1 MKRNAVALTLAV
13 LMAAG
18 PALGQAKDK
27 DPGPLIQIA
36 ILLDTSN
43 SMDGLID
50 QAKSQ
55 LWRIVNELS
64 LARKGG
70 RPPRLEV
77 ALYEYGNSGLER
89 DHGYLRRVSP
99 LTRDL
104 DLISEQLF
112 GLRTN
117 GGLEYCGWAIL
128 AAADELEWSRSDGDL
143 KLVFIAGNEE
153 YTQGKVD
160 YKQACAK
167 AKGRGIVVNTIFCGS
182 LQEGERTGW
191 RDGAELTGGRY
202 SNIDQEQRPAAVDAP
217 QDPEIAELNLELNR
231 TFLAWGGSDRKG
243 KERQMEQ
250 DRNASAYSSQMMT
263 ERTMAKATAQYTA
276 DWDLV
281 DAVRSGAVDLAKVED
296 AKLPQVLR
304 GKTPKAKREYVDQLH
319 KKRTDTGEKIRKLYL
334 ERQQYV
340 AAKLGVQQS
349 DKTLDYAVIQAVR
362 SQAKARGFSFE

>member
-1 MKRNAVALTLAV
+1 MKRNFVALALAV
-13 LMAAG
+13 LMVAG

-27 DPGPLIQIA
+27 SPLVQLA

-43 SMDGLID
+43 SMDGLIE

-70 RPPRLEV
+70 RAPQLEV
-77 ALYEYGNSGLER
+77 ALYEYGNSGLES
-89 DHGYLRRVSP
+89 DHGYIRRVSP

-112 GLRTN
+112 GLKTN
-117 GGLEYCGWAIL
+117 GGLEYCGWVIQ
-128 AAADELEWSRSDGDL
+128 AATDELAWSKADNDL
-143 KLVFIAGNEE
+143 KLAFIAGNEE
-153 YTQGKVD
+153 FTQGKVD
-160 YKQACAK
+160 YKQACAR
-167 AKGRGIVVNTIFCGS
+167 AKNKEIVVNTIFCGS
-182 LQEGERTGW
+182 LEEGARTGW

-202 SNIDQEQRPAAVDAP
+202 SKIDQEQKPLAIDAP
-217 QDPEIAELNLELNR
+217 QDEAIAELNRELNN

-263 ERTMAKATAQYTA
+263 ERTMAKTSAQYTA
-276 DWDLV
+276 EWDLV
-281 DAVRSGAVDLAKVED
+281 DAVRAGRVKLESEPD
-296 AKLPQVLR
+296 ARLPQVLR
-304 GKTPKAKREYVDQLH
+304 GKSAKAKREYIDRLYN
-319 KKRTDTGEKIRKLYL
+319 KRVETGEKIRRLYL

-340 AAKLGVQQS
+340 ASKLGGRSS

-362 SQAKARGFSFE
+362 EQAKARGFGFE

>member
-1 MKRNAVALTLAV
+1 MRRNVVALALAV

-18 PALGQAKDK
+18 PALGQAKDQS
-27 DPGPLIQIA
+27 PLIQLA

-64 LARKGG
+64 LARKDGQ
-70 RPPRLEV
+70 PPRLEV

-128 AAADELEWSRSDGDL
+128 AASDELEWSRSEGNL

-153 YTQGKVD
+153 FTQGKVD
-160 YKQACAK
+160 YKHACAK

-191 RDGAELTGGRY
+191 KDGAELTGGRY

-217 QDPEIAELNLELNR
+217 QDEAIAELNRELNA

-263 ERTMAKATAQYTA
+263 ERTMAKATAQYAA

-281 DAVRSGAVDLAKVED
+281 DAVRSGKADLDKIPD
-296 AKLPQVLR
+296 TQLPKVLR
-304 GKTPKAKREYVDQLH
+304 SKTAKAKRDYIDQLS

-362 SQAKARGFSFE
+362 SQAQARGFSFE

>member
-1 MKRNAVALTLAV
+1 MKRSLIALTMGLA
-13 LMAAG
+13 LLAG
-18 PALGQAKDK
+18 PALGQPAAK
-27 DPGPLIQIA
+27 GETLVQIA

-43 SMDGLID
+43 SMDGLIE
-50 QAKSQ
+50 QAKAQ

-77 ALYEYGNSGLER
+77 ALYEYGNSGLESSR
-89 DHGYLRRVSP
+89 GYLRRVSP

-112 GLRTN
+112 GLKTN
-117 GGLEYCGWAIL
+117 GGLEYCGWVIQ
-128 AAADELEWSRSDGDL
+128 AAADELSWSKNGGDL
-143 KLVFIAGNEE
+143 LLVFIAGNEE
-153 YTQGKVD
+153 FTQGKVD
-160 YKQACAK
+160 YKQACARAK
-167 AKGRGIVVNTIFCGS
+167 AKGAVVNTIFCGS
-182 LQEGERTGW
+182 LEEGARTGW

-202 SNIDQEQRPAAVDAP
+202 SHIDQEQKPLAIDAP
-217 QDPEIAELNLELNR
+217 QDEALAELNRELNN

-281 DAVRSGAVDLAKVED
+281 DAVRSGRVDLDKVPD
-296 AKLPQVLR
+296 AQLPKVLR
-304 GKTPKAKREYVDQLH
+304 GKSAKAKREYVDQLH
-319 KKRTDTGEKIRKLYL
+319 RKRTDTGERIRKLYL

-340 AAKLGVQQS
+340 ASRLGGRQP
-349 DKTLDYAVIQAVR
+349 DKTLDYAVIQSVR
-362 SQAKARGFSFE
+362 EQAKARGFSFE